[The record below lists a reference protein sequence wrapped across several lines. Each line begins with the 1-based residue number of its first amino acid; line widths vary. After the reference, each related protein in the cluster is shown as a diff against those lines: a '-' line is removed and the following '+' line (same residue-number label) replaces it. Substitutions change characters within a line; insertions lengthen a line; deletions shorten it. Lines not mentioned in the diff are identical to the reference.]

1 MQLKKKQVL
10 VHFNLILIFMGTL
23 FLNVRQQ
30 FCHVAGTEFPSLRE
44 ADSAIQNHDD
54 GKPNPKVPKRK

>member
-1 MQLKKKQVL
+1 
-10 VHFNLILIFMGTL
+10 MGTL

-44 ADSAIQNHDD
+44 DDSAIQHDDD